1 MDADIARRIRDE
13 AYHARVLVR
22 SLRNR
27 TKVDAAALFDC
38 EQRLDAL
45 LTELEESQAEEAQD
59 HGSTQVAQQ
68 DRLAAA

>member
-1 MDADIARRIRDE
+1 MDTDLARRIRDE

-27 TKVDAAALFDC
+27 TKVDAAALYDS
-38 EQRLDAL
+38 EQRLEAL
-45 LTELEESQAEEAQD
+45 ITELEKSQAKEAHDDEHED
-59 HGSTQVAQQ
+59 HVQ